1 MDKKALTHYDATK
14 VVRVSQELYQ
24 ISSCR
29 WRMSTPGY
37 RLLFALAQSVGGL
50 DKNMKFPELW
60 FDKETLF
67 KYLGLT
73 TTERKY
79 ELLSK
84 TLAEITAV
92 GLHLSGRKKNG
103 SLVWE
108 GFTWVTSYRV
118 AEDEKMVMIQ
128 LNEKVK
134 PFLIGLKQYASIQP
148 KYYLKLSTE
157 YQNWFYPY
165 FKNVVKL
172 GRWEVSIDELKQALF
187 LEKRPSYNSKQTKNA
202 TEKFL
207 RRVIGIEISE
217 AAKVENQA
225 AKAKKREPAP
235 IAWNYTKDSKG
246 EYTGTLAGI
255 TTHSDINVYASVR
268 KTGRSY
274 THIVFFLSEKA
285 SERTAYRLEQI
296 GKEIPLAEQDLG
308 KRQNKRERSGGKSMN
323 DLFEGMFTGELVKNP
338 AYEKEI
344 PTPRIQCYTRQQI
357 EELATESGITF
368 EKALSLLKVEKNEKG
383 EFSKKY

>member
-1 MDKKALTHYDATK
+1 MDKKVLTRYDATK

-50 DKNMKFPELW
+50 DENIKFPELW

-79 ELLSK
+79 ELLSRA
-84 TLAEITAV
+84 LAEITAG

-108 GFTWVTSYRV
+108 GYTWVTSYRV
-118 AEDEKMVMIQ
+118 EEDEKMVMIQ

-134 PFLIGLKQYASIQP
+134 PFLVGLKQYASIQP

-157 YQNWFYPY
+157 YQNWFYAY

-187 LEKRPSYNSKQTKNA
+187 LEKSPSYNSERTKNA
-202 TEKFL
+202 TEKFF

-225 AKAKKREPAP
+225 AKANKREPAP

-255 TTHSDINVYASVR
+255 TIHSDINVYASVR
-268 KTGRSY
+268 KTGRAY

-285 SERTAYRLEQI
+285 GDRTAYRLEQM
-296 GKEIPLAEQDLG
+296 GKEIPLAEQDFG
-308 KRQNKRERSGGKSMN
+308 KRQNKRERSGDKSMN
-323 DLFEGMFTGELVKNP
+323 DLFEGMFTGNLVKNP

-344 PTPRIQCYTRQQI
+344 PAPRIQRYTRQQI
-357 EELATESGITF
+357 EELATEGRITF
-368 EKALSLLKVEKNEKG
+368 KKAVTLLRVKEG
-383 EFSKKY
+383 ENGDFFKEF